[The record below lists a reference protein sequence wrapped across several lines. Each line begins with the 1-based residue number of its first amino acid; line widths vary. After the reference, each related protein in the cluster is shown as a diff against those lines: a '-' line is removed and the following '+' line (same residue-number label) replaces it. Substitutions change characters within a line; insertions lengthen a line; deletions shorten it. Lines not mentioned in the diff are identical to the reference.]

1 MCDALKEVTN
11 EEWHDSK
18 IEQKSQSVEIQRIKQ
33 KMSWYSGGLAVINC
47 FGLFLIS
54 MVLVWVKG
62 WTETSE
68 VTSRAVLL
76 MGAKMEL
83 EAERAAERA
92 QNLDAL
98 SMEMKARTVDRF
110 TKNDAILLIQ
120 SVDKT
125 RFADK
130 ELNELKHRQ
139 FEETIARLR
148 AEIETIKK
156 HIP

>member
-18 IEQKSQSVEIQRIKQ
+18 IEQKSQSVEIRRIKQ